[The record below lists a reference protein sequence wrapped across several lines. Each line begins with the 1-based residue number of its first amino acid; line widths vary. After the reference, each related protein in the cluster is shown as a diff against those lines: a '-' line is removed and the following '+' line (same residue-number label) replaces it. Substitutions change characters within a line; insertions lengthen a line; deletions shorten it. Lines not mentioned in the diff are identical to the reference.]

1 MRKDRFC
8 MKKCKVY
15 REHQEIAGDVRI
27 ADTFFSRFKGLLFDK
42 GLAEGE
48 GLLIRPCGQ
57 VHSIG
62 MKFVI
67 DVIFLT
73 KSGEV
78 VYTEKEMAPG
88 AIGPN
93 VRNCFQVLELQCGT
107 IEKMGITAGQ
117 QITFYP
123 VHND

>member
-1 MRKDRFC
+1 
-8 MKKCKVY
+8 MKKCKVL
-15 REHQEIAGDVRI
+15 RDNQEIATDVRI
-27 ADTFFSRFKGLLFDK
+27 ADTFITRFKGLLFDK
-42 GLAEGE
+42 ELGEGQ

-93 VRNCFQVLELQCGT
+93 VRHCAQVLELRSGT
-107 IEKMGITAGQ
+107 IDKMGITAGQ
-117 QITFYP
+117 LITFSSF
-123 VHND
+123 HND